1 MKLIISTVSRLPIYE
16 QMENQIREKILTGE
30 LSSGEL
36 LPSIREMAKECQ
48 VGVITSKRA
57 YDDLCAEGLLISRPG
72 KGVYVSEIDSS
83 YIRSVRLSQMEDQMK
98 DLVEFSKGAGLTKE
112 EMEEALAECWKGE

>member
-1 MKLIISTVSRLPIYE
+1 MKLVISTVSRLPIYE

-30 LSSGEL
+30 LLPGEL
-36 LPSIREMAKECQ
+36 LPSIRELARECQ

-72 KGVYVSEIDSS
+72 KGVYVSSVDSD
-83 YIRSVRLSQMEDQMK
+83 YIRSVRLSQMTARMK
-98 DLVEFSKGAGLTKE
+98 ELTDFSRSAGLTEE
-112 EMEEALAECWKGE
+112 EMQEALWECWREV

>member
-1 MKLIISTVSRLPIYE
+1 MKLVISTVSRLPIYE

-30 LSSGEL
+30 LLPGEL
-36 LPSIREMAKECQ
+36 LPSIRELARECQ

-72 KGVYVSEIDSS
+72 KGVYVSSVESD
-83 YIRSVRLSQMEDQMK
+83 YIRSVRLSQMTARMK
-98 DLVEFSKGAGLTKE
+98 ELTDFSRSAGLTEE
-112 EMEEALAECWKGE
+112 EMQEALWECWREV